1 MLPVDVRIGSGL
13 ARLIACPR
21 HRQLRLVDQDEDV
34 PRVAIADR
42 LALAGA

>member
-1 MLPVDVRIGSGL
+1 MWVGPALS
-13 ARLIACPR
+13 RLVPRPR
-21 HRQLRLVDQDEDV
+21 HHELRLVDQDEDV